1 MRDAIPTKKRL
12 SATVYYLLTGL
23 CLGWPSLASL
33 GVLLPDWRRGEVI
46 FPLSL
51 AAIHLFILGSMLT
64 VAFGVLFQV
73 IPIAFQAPPIPRHV
87 LCWHLPIHVASV
99 ASMTAGFITSSFTIV
114 AVGGAVLFANTTLYF
129 AFIGHHYV
137 RARNKTLVHRIL
149 SLPVSVLWF
158 VMLLGLFQAT
168 FPNKVFPGVLLTH
181 IILGGLAFWGGL
193 VMVLS
198 YKLVPMFVISHGCRV
213 SLAGTAS
220 FYYSGVLLWIVST
233 WYSVGNTAYVLRDV
247 GTAALL
253 IGLICYTRDM
263 LRIVIARK
271 KRRIAFPI
279 YEALAAMALCIVG
292 ELGIAMST
300 LVSLHSLL
308 FVSIYV
314 FGFGGLVALMYAY
327 MQKIV
332 PFLWFEYR
340 FSKRPERKTAPLIDD
355 MVPRRTAL
363 TSMLFYFGGTIV
375 GAIALTVGKGS
386 MVSLASWVSDLAMTG
401 GSMLLFLSLRH
412 VLTIGGK
419 RPDDHL

>member
-73 IPIAFQAPPIPRHV
+73 IPIAFQAPPIPRHL

-99 ASMTAGFITSSFTIV
+99 TSMTAGFITSSFTIV
-114 AVGGAVLFANTTLYF
+114 AVGGAILFANTTLYF

-271 KRRIAFPI
+271 KEELPSPYMKPWLQWHCVSWVNWALRCQPLFPYI
-279 YEALAAMALCIVG
+279 HCCLSPSTFSALADSWLSCTHICRKSSPFYGLNIDSANAQKGRLRLSSMIWCRG
-292 ELGIAMST
+292 E
-300 LVSLHSLL
+300 
-308 FVSIYV
+308 
-314 FGFGGLVALMYAY
+314 
-327 MQKIV
+327 
-332 PFLWFEYR
+332 
-340 FSKRPERKTAPLIDD
+340 RP
-355 MVPRRTAL
+355 
-363 TSMLFYFGGTIV
+363 
-375 GAIALTVGKGS
+375 
-386 MVSLASWVSDLAMTG
+386 
-401 GSMLLFLSLRH
+401 
-412 VLTIGGK
+412 
-419 RPDDHL
+419 